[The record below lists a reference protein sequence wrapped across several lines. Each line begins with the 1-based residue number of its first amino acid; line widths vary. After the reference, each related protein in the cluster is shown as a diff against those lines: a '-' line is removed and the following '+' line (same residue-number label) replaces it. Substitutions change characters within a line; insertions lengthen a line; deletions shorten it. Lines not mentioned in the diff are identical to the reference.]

1 MFDKNSKDII
11 VYNDNNHDNKLSK
24 SKLGIGI
31 FLGFAYIFIIPV
43 FVYLFLGITLKM
55 LKVEIDDESLST
67 IAQFISA
74 IIVII
79 AMLIITGPN
88 LKVILKD
95 LVRDK
100 SIGMAIIFTISIIVF
115 SIMYTI
121 LVADYVDNTTAN
133 QEQVNNMM
141 VTMPFLAITFVVII
155 APLVEEFTFRYFTF
169 NGLKHLMN
177 PKLAILITT
186 VLFAGVH
193 LIQSV
198 IMGTL
203 ANDLILFPLYLIP
216 SFLITYSYYKT
227 NMLAV
232 PLLIHIGFNGY
243 QTVMF
248 YLGLFL
254 QEQLDSLSDMV
265 SSVIKFIF

>member
-1 MFDKNSKDII
+1 MLKKDNKKLLYNKERGEGMFDKNSKDII

-43 FVYLFLGITLKM
+43 SSIFLGITLKM

-141 VTMPFLAITFVVII
+141 VTMPFLAIT
-155 APLVEEFTFRYFTF
+155 
-169 NGLKHLMN
+169 
-177 PKLAILITT
+177 
-186 VLFAGVH
+186 
-193 LIQSV
+193 
-198 IMGTL
+198 
-203 ANDLILFPLYLIP
+203 
-216 SFLITYSYYKT
+216 
-227 NMLAV
+227 
-232 PLLIHIGFNGY
+232 LL
-243 QTVMF
+243 
-248 YLGLFL
+248 
-254 QEQLDSLSDMV
+254 
-265 SSVIKFIF
+265 